1 MGGLLMP
8 EETRNSATPPAKE
21 PLPNSWIVI
30 GAGLAVCAAA
40 AVLLAIV
47 FGQHLKTR
55 PINLRDETLERA
67 VEIEDL
73 FRANLIEPEHIRR
86 SDPQL
91 VETEKASWFFTSF
104 DVETEGTEPDGL
116 VAVLDR
122 EMVRRQ
128 VSVAAAADASGRV
141 RQLDLSVGGCRFA
154 EVRLHLPP
162 PPPLPPIADDDPVL
176 LNLLALAGIVKIPEA
191 PLVAP
196 APAQPPRVAIILDD
210 GGYGGPVTEAVLNLD
225 PRLTLSILP
234 GAPDAAETARRAVEA
249 KFEVM
254 LHLPMESPE
263 DPGWISTSTPPE
275 EMARL
280 LDQALD
286 RVPGSAG
293 INNHMGSIFCT
304 DEQAL
309 ARFFS
314 VMKTRPLFFID
325 SRTTHETKIP
335 LAARQAGVRVGER
348 KVFLDND
355 GEDVEIRDQFDRLVQ
370 FALENGTAIGI
381 GHFRPA
387 TVDALE
393 KLLPELGKNG
403 INLVHASQVVQ

>member
-55 PINLRDETLERA
+55 PINLHDETLERA

-73 FRANLIEPEHIRR
+73 FRANLIETEHIRR